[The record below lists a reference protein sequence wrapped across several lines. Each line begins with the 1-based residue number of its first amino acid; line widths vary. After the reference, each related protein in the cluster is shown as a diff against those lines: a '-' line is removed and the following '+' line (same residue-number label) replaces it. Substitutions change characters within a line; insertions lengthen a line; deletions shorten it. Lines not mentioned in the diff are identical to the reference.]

1 MKEGWRAV
9 QSSGM
14 MVWFFA
20 EGKQKSW
27 KHCGRS
33 GVCLGGHPERIVKE
47 NTGRKAWG
55 QQGQYFSWFF
65 QYLFFWRKYAH
76 QEEHLLLQAAEEQH
90 KQWQR
95 GRSALPTLLGY
106 SVTRFI
112 FRGNQDIYQVT
123 KLYCEMNSWL
133 RGSSEQGKRL
143 ILKDC
148 FWEQE
153 VPCICLSCS
162 GGCAN
167 ISCQTPLL
175 VFFFFVPLS
184 SHPEST
190 LSPIKISLLWERRH
204 ALSLNLGVRKTWAQT
219 LLTL

>member
-9 QSSGM
+9 QSSDM

-90 KQWQR
+90 KQWQQ
-95 GRSALPTLLGY
+95 GRSALPMLLGY
-106 SVTRFI
+106 SVTRLI
-112 FRGNQDIYQVT
+112 FRVNQDIYQVT

-133 RGSSEQGKRL
+133 RGSSEQGQKTHTKGLFLRARTVSESKKYHVSAFLAQEDVL
-143 ILKDC
+143 ISHAKHHC
-148 FWEQE
+148 Y
-153 VPCICLSCS
+153 
-162 GGCAN
+162 
-167 ISCQTPLL
+167 
-175 VFFFFVPLS
+175 FFFCP
-184 SHPEST
+184 P
-190 LSPIKISLLWERRH
+190 
-204 ALSLNLGVRKTWAQT
+204 
-219 LLTL
+219 